1 MYVSLYGLTS
11 VRQIED
17 EFQRQLH
24 PILSSKQMKIE
35 WAVAKGLS
43 IEPEVDISVG
53 VSASQ
58 KRDRDRQ
65 YAGISTRFRLRDRN
79 GTVLQTMLTSATI
92 AYIPSCD
99 RIPEGGE
106 GTTIRGQ
113 FLEHNAVALIEHL
126 KNVAARSWA
135 SRARLTCRMAA
146 PIAPTIGADMYSHA
160 SRNCQFRSLTV
171 RRCR

>member
-1 MYVSLYGLTS
+1 MNARWLA
-11 VRQIED
+11 
-17 EFQRQLH
+17 H
-24 PILSSKQMKIE
+24 PIFSSRGMKIG

-135 SRARLTCRMAA
+135 SRAGLTCRMAA